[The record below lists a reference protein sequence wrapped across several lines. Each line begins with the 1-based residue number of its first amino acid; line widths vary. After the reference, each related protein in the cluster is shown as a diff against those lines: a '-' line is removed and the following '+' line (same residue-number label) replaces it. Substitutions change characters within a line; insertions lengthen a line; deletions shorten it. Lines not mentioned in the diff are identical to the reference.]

1 MKFISTIDE
10 LCDAATSDVR
20 HVAESLGRLW
30 RFGGQHPTA
39 SVLFHSLEV
48 RWMCRHMSN
57 AAQLWALWHD
67 THEILTGE
75 VPRQHKSTEL
85 INLQAFYDMRLKTAL
100 GIELCTL
107 ELAEIDK
114 IDTLCGDME
123 FKHWDG
129 LKWQFEEEDEQPTF
143 EGSVAMFGGWS
154 SWLRVMKDRGD
165 ESPATP

>member
-1 MKFISTIDE
+1 MKFISTIEE
-10 LCDAATSDVR
+10 LCDAAQNDVQ

-67 THEILTGE
+67 AHEILTGE

-85 INLQAFYDMRLKTAL
+85 INLQAFYDMRLKSAL
-100 GIELCTL
+100 GIELNTL
-107 ELAEIDK
+107 ELAEIEK
-114 IDTLCGDME
+114 LDTLCGDME
-123 FKHWDG
+123 FKHG
-129 LKWQFEEEDEQPTF
+129 KALEWQWMSETDLYPDHEFLFQHD
-143 EGSVAMFGGWS
+143 SC
-154 SWLRVMKDRGD
+154 R
-165 ESPATP
+165 